1 MFSLG
6 WNVKSFS
13 KSHSS
18 LLRQAGG
25 GGGGCRDTGLR
36 SSSVE
41 FGASA
46 LLDSILG
53 EPPLP
58 LGMEFAFDSTGKVLS
73 GPGRAG
79 LLLIASDGVD
89 NRTP

>member
-6 WNVKSFS
+6 RNVKSFS

-36 SSSVE
+36 SSLVE

-46 LLDSILG
+46 LLGSILG
-53 EPPLP
+53 ETPFP
-58 LGMEFAFDSTGKVLS
+58 LGTESKRRVLS

-89 NRTP
+89 KRTP